1 MIPGSSSLQKQAI
14 QIRFLNELSMKL
26 QSLISSESFFE
37 EIVQLIQ
44 QKFHYY
50 SINIWSVD
58 DQSVAHLEAQAGAQG
73 SLIARDQRLQAGEG
87 IVGWV
92 VQSQRSYLCP
102 DVQLDPNYTHFA
114 ATIAT
119 RSELTVP
126 ILREGQVVAVL
137 NVESDQPN
145 AFDEGDLIT
154 LEAVGAQVSVAIEN
168 QRLYQQAKTFNRTL
182 QTAVDEK
189 TNELRQAQE
198 RILEQQRLLQK
209 ENRAL
214 KTLVQEGGRNY
225 EIVGRS
231 PALLSMLQMVD
242 KIAPTTAT
250 VLIQGESGTGKEL
263 IARRLHA
270 RSERAGQS
278 YVTVN
283 CGALQESLLESEL
296 FGHEKGSFTG
306 AVNQKLGLCE
316 TAHNG
321 TLFLD
326 EIGEM
331 SLAIQAKL
339 LRFLQEG
346 EFYRIGGKRP
356 IQVDVRIISATNRDL
371 EQEVRAG
378 RFREDLFYRLNTI
391 ALRMPPLRKRPEDLP
406 LLIDYVLKNPRFGGG
421 ANTPNRVEPEVYDI
435 LAQYSWPGNI
445 RELQNTIERMKILAD
460 HAELR
465 VEDIPASIRQSVA
478 AAAEKS
484 APSLPSSSNTAPG
497 PSLPPTSAPPAG
509 PASLSAF
516 PPEMPLEEVER
527 RHILRALDH
536 YAGNKTKTANV
547 LGITIKTLYNKLQR
561 YGLHTSVGPQ
571 TEGNGVPLAESGT
584 PNAG

>member
-1 MIPGSSSLQKQAI
+1 MSSPSTLPKQAI
-14 QIRFLNELSMKL
+14 QLRFLNELSMKL
-26 QSLISSESFFE
+26 QSLVDSEDFFQ
-37 EIVQLIQ
+37 EIVDLIQ
-44 QKFHYY
+44 GKFRYY

-58 DQSVAHLEAQAGAQG
+58 EGRIAHLEAQAGAQ
-73 SLIARDQRLQAGEG
+73 STLVDKNHRLLAGEG
-87 IVGWV
+87 IVGSV
-92 VQSQRSYLCP
+92 VESQKSYNCP
-102 DVQLDPNYTHFA
+102 DVRLDANYAHLND
-114 ATIAT
+114 TIAT

-126 ILREGQVVAVL
+126 VLREGRVVAVL
-137 NVESDQPN
+137 NIESDEPQ
-145 AFDEGDLIT
+145 AFDEGDVIT
-154 LEAVGAQVSVAIEN
+154 LEAVAAQLSVAIQN
-168 QRLYQQAKTFNRTL
+168 QRLFQQARSFNRTL
-182 QTAVDEK
+182 QTAVEEK

-214 KTLVQEGGRNY
+214 KNLVQEGGRNY
-225 EIVGRS
+225 EIIGRS
-231 PALLSMLQMVD
+231 PAILSILQMVD

-270 RSERAGQS
+270 RSERAGQA

-283 CGALQESLLESEL
+283 CGALQEALLESEL

-306 AVNQKLGLCE
+306 AVNQKPGLCE
-316 TAHNG
+316 TAHGG

-378 RFREDLFYRLNTI
+378 RFREDLYYRLNTI
-391 ALRMPPLRKRPEDLP
+391 TLRMPPLRKRPEDLP
-406 LLIDYVLKNPRFGGG
+406 LLIDHVLKNPRFGGG
-421 ANTPNRVEPEVYDI
+421 AHAPTRVAQEVYAV
-435 LAQYSWPGNI
+435 LSRYSWPGNI

-465 VEDIPASIRQSVA
+465 LEDVPASIRQQVLQ
-478 AAAEKS
+478 
-484 APSLPSSSNTAPG
+484 APVHDGKTETPIGNPAQGPVTPSENA
-497 PSLPPTSAPPAG
+497 
-509 PASLSAF
+509 AF

-527 RHILRALDH
+527 RHILKALDH
-536 YAGNKTKTANV
+536 YAGNKTRTAQV

-561 YGLHTSVGPQ
+561 YGVHGQ
-571 TEGNGVPLAESGT
+571 T
-584 PNAG
+584 